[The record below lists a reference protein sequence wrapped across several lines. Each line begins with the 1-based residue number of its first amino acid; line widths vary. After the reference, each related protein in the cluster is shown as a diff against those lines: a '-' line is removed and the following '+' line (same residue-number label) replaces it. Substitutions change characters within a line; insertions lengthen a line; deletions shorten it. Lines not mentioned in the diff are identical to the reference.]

1 MDQEQPL
8 ICEQVV
14 LLFVNISYC
23 CLPMPPL
30 HSLKTYNCYKLAM
43 KIMNMYKINHDIHY
57 INSGHLAFEE
67 PLGIAEEGRYRQMS
81 SCHQKQVSKQ

>member
-1 MDQEQPL
+1 
-8 ICEQVV
+8 
-14 LLFVNISYC
+14 
-23 CLPMPPL
+23 
-30 HSLKTYNCYKLAM
+30 M